1 MKKLVKLTLQCIA
14 LMAGF
19 LILTSSGCKED
30 ELINAEFNQYS
41 REVENILAFNGA
53 TCLVCIDVHAMG
65 MDENLKWALRAN
77 ANPAEPQWTTNLTE
91 AAIIQEINRKIAA
104 CPAGSNVKLQFMY
117 HLDSKPQ
124 YHFVNDTIKHTYNWF
139 QHLSVEAVLQRLAQA
154 GNTQITKVYLT
165 SCSSQSRTS
174 TVNAAF
180 GLTNVTHVVTVDDT
194 ILLGCGS
201 IAGAKYPT
209 FEPQE
214 VKIIVW
220 IKEGDKQIAQ
230 IPDDAMDEDNKFDI
244 GSNSVVPR

>member
-1 MKKLVKLTLQCIA
+1 MKKLLKLTLQLFAIT
-14 LMAGF
+14 AGF
-19 LILTSSGCKED
+19 LILTSSGCQED
-30 ELINAEFNQYS
+30 ELLNAEFNQYS
-41 REVENILAFNGA
+41 REVENIPAFNGA
-53 TCLVCIDVHAMG
+53 TCLVCIDVHTIG
-65 MDENLKWALRAN
+65 MDENLKWAIRAN
-77 ANPAEPQWTTNLTE
+77 ADPAEPQWSTTITE
-91 AAIIQEINRKIAA
+91 AAMIQEINQKIAA

-117 HLDSKPQ
+117 HLDDKKQ
-124 YHFVNDTIKHTYNWF
+124 YHRDNGIIRHTFDWSEY
-139 QHLSVEAVLQRLAQA
+139 LSVESVLQQLAQA
-154 GNTQITKVYLT
+154 GNTRITKVYLT

-180 GLTNVTHVVTVDDT
+180 GLPNVTHVVTVDNT

-214 VKIIVW
+214 VKVIVW

-230 IPDDAMDEDNKFDI
+230 VPEDAMKEDKKFDI